1 MTLEF
6 KSCPQCGAEDSF
18 SQYMRAYLFQCSEC
32 NGVFKQGQLEKPKK
46 RTRAGR
52 QAKARVRRSRKN
64 EITRA
69 RNIGG
74 SVTPGSGNQELPSL
88 KGDVVV
94 KDVLREED
102 KETEAKS
109 FILKSSELEKI
120 RLEARANGE
129 LMAFRVTFLGGRNPQ
144 SYVLVTEGVFD
155 TFIDLWRA
163 DADQND

>member
-1 MTLEF
+1 
-6 KSCPQCGAEDSF
+6 
-18 SQYMRAYLFQCSEC
+18 MRNYLYQCSEC
-32 NGVFKQGQLEKPKK
+32 LGVFKQSLLEKPKK
-46 RTRAGR
+46 RTRASHL
-52 QAKARVRRSRKN
+52 AKSRVRRSRKN
-64 EITRA
+64 EGIRA

-74 SVTPGSGNQELPSL
+74 EVTPGSGNRELPSL

-109 FILKSSELEKI
+109 FVLKSSELEKI

-129 LMAFRVTFLGGRNPQ
+129 LMAFRITFLGGRNPQ
-144 SYVLVTEGVFD
+144 SYVLVTEDVFD

-163 DADQND
+163 DAD